1 MSKASP
7 SPVRGI
13 DAFQKKI
20 GYKFKNIALLQR
32 ALTHSSFANENRA
45 DKIYD
50 NERLE
55 FLGDS
60 VLGMVTALYLFK
72 KYPDEPEGE
81 LTKMRASL
89 VCAGA
94 LCARAKSIN
103 LGAHLRLGHGEESG
117 GGRERESIL
126 ADAFEAVIGA
136 IYIDSGEAAA
146 GEFIKKFVLSNLSA
160 GDRAVMDY
168 KTTLQEIVQ
177 KNRGEKL
184 SYRVLESNGPD
195 HERSFT
201 VEVLI
206 NSNSVGCGSGHSK
219 KEAEQMAAREALKLM
234 GMDVDA

>member
-1 MSKASP
+1 MSKAP
-7 SPVRGI
+7 KTAVAAI

-20 GYKFKNIALLQR
+20 GYKFKNTALLQC

-45 DKIYD
+45 DKVHD

-60 VLGMVTALYLFK
+60 VLGMITASYLFK

-81 LTKMRASL
+81 LTKMRSSL
-89 VCAGA
+89 VCTGS
-94 LCARAKSIN
+94 LCARAKEIG

-136 IYIDSGEAAA
+136 IYVDSGEAAA
-146 GEFIKKFVLSNLSA
+146 RQFVTKFVLDRR
-160 GDRAVMDY
+160 GEPERAVTDY
-168 KTTLQEIVQ
+168 KTALQEIVQ

-184 SYRVLESNGPD
+184 SYHMVESNGPD

-201 VEVLI
+201 VEVFI
-206 NSNSVGCGSGHSK
+206 NSNSVGSGSGHSK
-219 KEAEQMAAREALKLM
+219 KEAEQMAAKEALKLM
-234 GMDVDA
+234 GMDVEP